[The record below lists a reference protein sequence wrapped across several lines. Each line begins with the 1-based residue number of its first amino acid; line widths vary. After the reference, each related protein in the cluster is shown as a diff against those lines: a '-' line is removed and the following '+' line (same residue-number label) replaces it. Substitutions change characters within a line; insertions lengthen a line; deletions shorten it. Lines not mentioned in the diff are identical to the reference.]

1 MKRIFAFG
9 LIISNIFL
17 SSDLFAQDYSD
28 PIFSSFKGKMYK
40 LPLIKQKTKHGTKV
54 GVQEYFSDTVFSYR
68 VLEEEVEFETFN
80 VAEQDSRDGFPG
92 YEQYKTQFGFVL
104 ESSVT
109 IKETACF
116 EFSLNSDD
124 GSRLWIDDAL
134 VVNNDGSHGMKV
146 KKDSIVLNQGTYG
159 AQLWYFQGYPV
170 KMGFIFDSRAVG
182 PPSACPVKDEIT
194 ASKSLVPENN
204 FFFEVNESAFRP
216 EAEKEIEQII
226 LGFGGKIPKTI
237 SVIGH
242 ADAKGSAD
250 HNQKLSLLRANNIID
265 LLRTQEALS
274 ETTFKALGKGATVPI
289 ADNTTVYGR
298 QQNRRVELIVEF

>member
-1 MKRIFAFG
+1 
-9 LIISNIFL
+9 
-17 SSDLFAQDYSD
+17 
-28 PIFSSFKGKMYK
+28 
-40 LPLIKQKTKHGTKV
+40 
-54 GVQEYFSDTVFSYR
+54 
-68 VLEEEVEFETFN
+68 
-80 VAEQDSRDGFPG
+80 
-92 YEQYKTQFGFVL
+92 
-104 ESSVT
+104 
-109 IKETACF
+109 
-116 EFSLNSDD
+116 
-124 GSRLWIDDAL
+124 
-134 VVNNDGSHGMKV
+134 
-146 KKDSIVLNQGTYG
+146 
-159 AQLWYFQGYPV
+159 
-170 KMGFIFDSRAVG
+170 MGFIFDSRAVG

-274 ETTFKALGKGATVPI
+274 ETTFKAQGKAQLYQLQIIRQYMDVNRTVES
-289 ADNTTVYGR
+289 N
-298 QQNRRVELIVEF
+298 